1 MEAIIL
7 VGVPA
12 SGKSTYCKTNFSDT
26 HIRINLDMLK
36 TRHREK
42 LLITAC
48 IAAKQSFVIDNTNVT
63 IQERSYYIE
72 LLKNSKFKIMCHV
85 FVLDLE
91 DCLLTN
97 RKRTKPIPDVGILSK
112 YKEFQFPTIEEGFA
126 KIIIKNRK
134 RVVK

>member
-7 VGVPA
+7 VGLPA
-12 SGKSTYCKTNFSDT
+12 SGKSTYYKTNFSDT

-42 LLITAC
+42 LLINAC
-48 IAAKQSFVIDNTNVT
+48 IVAKQPFVVDNTNVT
-63 IQERSYYIE
+63 IQERKYYID
-72 LLKNSKFKIMCHV
+72 LLENSKFKIMCHV

-91 DCLLTN
+91 ACLATN
-97 RKRTKPIPDVGILSK
+97 RKRVKPILDVGILSK
-112 YKEFQFPTIEEGFA
+112 YKEFQFPTIEEGFT

-134 RVVK
+134 RD